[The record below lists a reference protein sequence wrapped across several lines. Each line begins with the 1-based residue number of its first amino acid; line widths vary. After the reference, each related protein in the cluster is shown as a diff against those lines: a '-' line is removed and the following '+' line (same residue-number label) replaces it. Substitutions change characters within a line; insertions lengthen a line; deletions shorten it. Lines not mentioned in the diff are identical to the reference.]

1 MRRKGTISLVGLPPG
16 DFATPIFD
24 VVLKRI
30 TLRGSI
36 VGGRKDLAEALA
48 FAAEGK
54 VKAHIHHRKME
65 DINTI
70 FADLK
75 GGRVDGPIVLDLGR
89 AAVSRSRTNPAPLRA
104 NWPSR

>member
-1 MRRKGTISLVGLPPG
+1 MGLPPG

-36 VGGRKDLAEALA
+36 VGTRKDLAEAIE

-54 VKAHIHHRKME
+54 VLAHIHKAKLA
-65 DINTI
+65 DINRVFT
-70 FADLK
+70 DLK
-75 GGRVDGPIVLDLGR
+75 AGRVDGRVVLELAELPG
-89 AAVSRSRTNPAPLRA
+89 
-104 NWPSR
+104 